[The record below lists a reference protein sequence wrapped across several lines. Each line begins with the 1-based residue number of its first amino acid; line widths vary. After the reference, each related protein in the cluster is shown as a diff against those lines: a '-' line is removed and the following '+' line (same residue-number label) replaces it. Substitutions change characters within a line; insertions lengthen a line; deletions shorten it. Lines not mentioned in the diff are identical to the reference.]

1 MKALIVSGG
10 RIPSRELL
18 DEVLAGGV
26 DLIIGA
32 DAGAGVLFREGIA
45 MNLALGDFDSIE
57 PGLLEQIRSQ
67 TPVIT
72 YQVRKNFTDTEA
84 ALEEAIERGAT
95 DITLLGA
102 TGNRLDH
109 FIGNLG
115 LLQKARSLGAKLL
128 IRDDN
133 NRIFL
138 ADAPQSIDAVSGWY
152 ISFFPLGRPI
162 PDFTVENVKYPLDR
176 HTLDFATTLT
186 VSNEFLEGPA
196 RIRFSRGQVLV
207 CISRD

>member
-45 MNLALGDFDSIE
+45 MDLALGDFDSIE

-84 ALEEAIERGAT
+84 ALEEAIERGPRTSRSLEPPAIGW
-95 DITLLGA
+95 ITLSA
-102 TGNRLDH
+102 TWACSRKP
-109 FIGNLG
+109 G
-115 LLQKARSLGAKLL
+115 LWE
-128 IRDDN
+128 
-133 NRIFL
+133 
-138 ADAPQSIDAVSGWY
+138 QS
-152 ISFFPLGRPI
+152 F
-162 PDFTVENVKYPLDR
+162 
-176 HTLDFATTLT
+176 
-186 VSNEFLEGPA
+186 
-196 RIRFSRGQVLV
+196 
-207 CISRD
+207 